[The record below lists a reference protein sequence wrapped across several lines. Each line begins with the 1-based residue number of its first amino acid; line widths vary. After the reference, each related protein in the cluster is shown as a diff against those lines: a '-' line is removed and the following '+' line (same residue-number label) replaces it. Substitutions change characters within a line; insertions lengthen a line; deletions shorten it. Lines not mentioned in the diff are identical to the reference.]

1 MNLRVRLP
9 TGGRFCSA
17 APWAGVHPADLNQS
31 GNLHSHLS
39 KSGQTLEKN
48 GLLRSPGGQQ
58 TEPPVGD
65 VLHSSTEDRRFLS
78 GLKRRQLG
86 SLEFSPDGIAR
97 VLSFCPRWLRIT
109 PRKDLQTHD
118 GHKGFR
124 KLRTTFKAGRRWT
137 AVPPSPRSCNRTRK
151 GRYLDVD
158 PHPDNRAR
166 GLGFHRFRIVTPQ
179 SIPTSQV
186 TAISSN
192 MKTTKGRRRRVVVSR
207 VKGQSLD
214 WALFIC
220 GYLHT
225 LSLSFRLL
233 SAGVDIKEIGVG
245 MGARL

>member
-1 MNLRVRLP
+1 MNLRVRLR
-9 TGGRFCSA
+9 TGGRFCTA
-17 APWAGVHPADLNQS
+17 APWAGVHPAALNQS

-39 KSGQTLEKN
+39 KSGQTLGKN

-137 AVPPSPRSCNRTRK
+137 ARRVSTTLRQVFAKFSEFFMCWGFPQKNFAPGSPRSDDFQL
-151 GRYLDVD
+151 G
-158 PHPDNRAR
+158 
-166 GLGFHRFRIVTPQ
+166 GLT
-179 SIPTSQV
+179 
-186 TAISSN
+186 
-192 MKTTKGRRRRVVVSR
+192 VSP
-207 VKGQSLD
+207 L
-214 WALFIC
+214 
-220 GYLHT
+220 
-225 LSLSFRLL
+225 LSFFKRI
-233 SAGVDIKEIGVG
+233 SHFQS
-245 MGARL
+245 

>member
-1 MNLRVRLP
+1 MNLRVRLR

-166 GLGFHRFRIVTPQ
+166 FGIPSLQNRHTSINPYESSHCDFVEHEDYEGQKAKSCGQSSERTIARLGPLHLW
-179 SIPTSQV
+179 
-186 TAISSN
+186 ISSHSESFFPAAV
-192 MKTTKGRRRRVVVSR
+192 GR
-207 VKGQSLD
+207 
-214 WALFIC
+214 C
-220 GYLHT
+220 
-225 LSLSFRLL
+225 
-233 SAGVDIKEIGVG
+233 
-245 MGARL
+245 